1 MNRQWIV
8 LSLAGVLAACGE
20 MGAPQ
25 PGQLIG
31 GGTKQIAGAQ
41 AVDGFLPKPE
51 LLAPGGGG
59 QSDQV
64 YIKPGGFL
72 GYTQVML
79 DPVVIVYGSSSELNT
94 VAPEQREALVNSYY
108 SDLFKAISEHCAV
121 AHQAGPGVMRLHF
134 ALTDATSSNAAVKTV
149 ATYAPYVSTAYS
161 AASVLFNKGVGYFAG
176 TASSEAYGTDA
187 ATGELLWQ
195 AVDSRGGTNSLVT
208 NTLNNWLD
216 VDKAF
221 SAWSE
226 QLTTKLKAE
235 GVCKM

>member
-1 MNRQWIV
+1 MNFRWIA
-8 LSLAGVLAACGE
+8 LPLAGALASCGQ
-20 MGAPQ
+20 MGAPT

-41 AVDGFLPKPE
+41 AVDGFLPKPD
-51 LLAPGGGG
+51 LLAPGGPG

-64 YIKPGGFL
+64 YIKPGGFP

-79 DPVVIVYGSSSELNT
+79 DPVVIVYGPSSDLAT

-108 SDLFKAISEHCAV
+108 SDLFKAISKHCTV
-121 AHQAGPGVMRLHF
+121 AHQTGPGVMLLHF
-134 ALTDATSSNAAVKTV
+134 ALTDATASNAAVKTV

-176 TASSEAYGTDA
+176 TASSEAFGTDA

-208 NTLNNWLD
+208 NSFNDWLD

-221 SAWSE
+221 TAWSE
-226 QLTTKLKAE
+226 QLTTKLKTL
-235 GVCKM
+235 GICK